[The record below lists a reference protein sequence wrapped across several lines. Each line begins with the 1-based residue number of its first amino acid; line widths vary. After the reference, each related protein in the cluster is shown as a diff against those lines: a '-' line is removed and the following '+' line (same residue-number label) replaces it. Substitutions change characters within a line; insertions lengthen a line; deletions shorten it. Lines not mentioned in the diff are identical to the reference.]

1 MPLVPL
7 LLATHVALAIGL
19 ILPSLLLPFAFR
31 STRHGSVRPPAGVP
45 DGSPDEPG
53 RFVGPLFRL
62 QGSGALV
69 IGAGLAITGL
79 GLVAVLGTR
88 LLEQPWLL
96 VALAAYGSTMAIAFF
111 IQRPRLRTLV
121 GRDGGSDDLVWR
133 ERARRGRYVSYAMA
147 GLVGTIG
154 FLMSTKPEL
163 W

>member
-1 MPLVPL
+1 MPLFPL

-31 STRHGSVRPPAGVP
+31 STRHGSVRAPAGGSS
-45 DGSPDEPG
+45 GSPDEPG
-53 RFVGPLFRL
+53 RLVGLLLRL
-62 QGSGALV
+62 QGKSTLV
-69 IGAGLAITGL
+69 IGAGLAITGI
-79 GLVAVLGTR
+79 GLLAVLGGR

-96 VALAAYGSTMAIAFF
+96 VALAIYATTMAIAFF
-111 IQRPRLRTLV
+111 IQRPGLRTLV
-121 GRDGGSDDLVWR
+121 GLDGGSDDPIWR
-133 ERARRGRYVSYAMA
+133 ARARRGRYVSYAMA